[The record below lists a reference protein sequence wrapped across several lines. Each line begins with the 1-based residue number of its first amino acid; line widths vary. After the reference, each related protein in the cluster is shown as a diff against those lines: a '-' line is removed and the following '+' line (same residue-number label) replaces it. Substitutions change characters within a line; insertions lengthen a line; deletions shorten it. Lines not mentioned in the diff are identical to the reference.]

1 MKTLTFA
8 AGLAAGYVL
17 GTRAGREKFDQ
28 IVQQVRKVGAHPTV
42 VQAQE
47 KAKDLIDTG
56 TNKVTTKLTP
66 ASSDTVLTQP
76 VSTGPAYPVQ

>member
-28 IVQQVRKVGAHPTV
+28 IVQQVRKVGAHPAV

-76 VSTGPAYPVQ
+76 VSTGSAYPVQ